1 MVQLKLPNESTS
13 LLASTEASFP
23 RFTPINSFISCSPIS
38 LHAPA
43 PYSSPHWHECQLES
57 PTQAAQQQD
66 QLFQNELRSSVARR
80 PEVHRRFPRR
90 FLHLVEY
97 PCWHSPKATVPSG
110 SRLWDGRRYRPYG

>member
-13 LLASTEASFP
+13 LLASIKASFLK
-23 RFTPINSFISCSPIS
+23 FTPISLFISCPPIS

-57 PTQAAQQQD
+57 PTQAAQQQGST
-66 QLFQNELRSSVARR
+66 LSK
-80 PEVHRRFPRR
+80 R

-110 SRLWDGRRYRPYG
+110 SRLWDGRRYRPYGVRGDPVDRPTSAG